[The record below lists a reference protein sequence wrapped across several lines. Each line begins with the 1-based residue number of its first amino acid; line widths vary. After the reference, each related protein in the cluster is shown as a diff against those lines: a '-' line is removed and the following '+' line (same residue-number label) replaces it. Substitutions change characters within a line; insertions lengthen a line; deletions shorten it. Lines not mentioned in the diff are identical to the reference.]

1 VRESVPTPLLGEK
14 NTTRPPRSTRWR
26 LERRRNLGKAALLG
40 PVLFD
45 YGRWL
50 VQTGRT
56 EEAAPL
62 LEEAQTLFERM
73 KATRWLERVAQVLA
87 RSEPEA
93 AIP

>member
-1 VRESVPTPLLGEK
+1 
-14 NTTRPPRSTRWR
+14 